1 MDGTDDMKAEL
12 ILFTV
17 ILMSLWV
24 FRRVRTDEA
33 ACRKLR
39 KWRDAP

>member
-1 MDGTDDMKAEL
+1 MNNDLNMKAEVL
-12 ILFTV
+12 LFTV

-24 FRRVRTDEA
+24 FRRVRTDER